1 MRFKEHSLEH
11 RARLKFLCEHTAM
24 NNKSAHILLKRIG
37 KCITILACLKQEM
50 HFNKIALPFK
60 FWIVL
65 FELLFKVD
73 KDRIN

>member
-11 RARLKFLCEHTAM
+11 TEPDSSFSVSIQLWISQLIFCLKGLE
-24 NNKSAHILLKRIG
+24 
-37 KCITILACLKQEM
+37 KCITILACLQKKTGNAL
-50 HFNKIALPFK
+50 NKIALPFK

-73 KDRIN
+73 NR